1 MPPNTW
7 WLRSAAGRAVEY
19 LSHPRAGRSG
29 LIGRPGLPAGLLGFL
44 DRPLGLMVLAG
55 DAIDHESSEAR
66 ANPGAPDCVQ
76 FEREGTFPA
85 DRW

>member
-1 MPPNTW
+1 
-7 WLRSAAGRAVEY
+7 
-19 LSHPRAGRSG
+19 
-29 LIGRPGLPAGLLGFL
+29 
-44 DRPLGLMVLAG
+44 MVLAG

-66 ANPGAPDCVQ
+66 ANPAAPDCVQ